1 MARKATIF
9 KAELSLADLDR
20 NVYGDF
26 PLTVAQHPSENDA
39 RMMVRLLA
47 FMLFADARL
56 EFGRGVSSDD
66 EPDLWQKDLTGA
78 IELWISVG
86 QLDERW
92 LRKAAGRAGRVVVVA
107 HGDRAVD
114 VWWEQNRSALM
125 RLSNLT
131 VVRLSGSDTEALAA
145 LAQRSMN
152 LQCTIQDGEVLIA
165 DARSAVR
172 VAPSVLYRAETD

>member
-20 NVYGDF
+20 NLYEDF
-26 PLTVAQHPSENDA
+26 SLTVAQHPSENDL

-47 FMLFADARL
+47 FTLFADARL
-56 EFGRGVSSDD
+56 EFGRGLSTDD

-92 LRKAAGRAGRVVVVA
+92 LRKAAGRARRVVA
-107 HGDRAVD
+107 ITYGDRAAD
-114 VWWEQNRSALM
+114 VWWEQSRAGLEQ
-125 RLSNLT
+125 LENLT
-131 VVRLSGSDTEALAA
+131 VLRLSGDEAQALAG
-145 LAQRSMN
+145 LARRSMR
-152 LQCTIQDGEVLIA
+152 LQCTIQDGEALVSG
-165 DARSAVR
+165 DEGAVR
-172 VAPSVLYRAETD
+172 VAPAVLYRPDGG

>member
-20 NVYGDF
+20 NLYEDF
-26 PLTVAQHPSENDA
+26 SLTVAQHPSENDL

-56 EFGRGVSSDD
+56 EFGRGLSTDD

-92 LRKAAGRAGRVVVVA
+92 LRKAAGRARRVVA
-107 HGDRAVD
+107 ITYGDRAAD
-114 VWWEQNRSALM
+114 VWWEQSRAGLEQ
-125 RLSNLT
+125 LENLT
-131 VVRLSGSDTEALAA
+131 VLRLSGDEAQALAG
-145 LAQRSMN
+145 LARRSMR
-152 LQCTIQDGEVLIA
+152 LQCTIQDGEALVSG
-165 DARSAVR
+165 DDGAVR
-172 VAPSVLYRAETD
+172 VTPAVLCRPDGG